1 MSPHHL
7 SEYNSEASTPPT
19 EPEDVPLLSKG
30 VHVGKPIA
38 IVGLGKLTEPY
49 EEAKHSRLSR
59 LILACKLPGD
69 STSPAKFWDL
79 LSNTRSGQCDVPGS
93 RFNADAFYHPNGVD
107 RPGSMNTKGGYFL
120 NEDPRAFENSFF
132 GINNLE
138 ATYMDPQQRKLLE
151 TVFECFESAGVP
163 LDKVS
168 GSNTGCY
175 VGNFTV
181 DYQVMQTRDP
191 EYLSR
196 YSATG
201 MGTTILGNRIS
212 HAFNLLGPR

>member
-1 MSPHHL
+1 
-7 SEYNSEASTPPT
+7 
-19 EPEDVPLLSKG
+19 
-30 VHVGKPIA
+30 
-38 IVGLGKLTEPY
+38 
-49 EEAKHSRLSR
+49 
-59 LILACKLPGD
+59 
-69 STSPAKFWDL
+69 
-79 LSNTRSGQCDVPGS
+79 
-93 RFNADAFYHPNGVD
+93 
-107 RPGSMNTKGGYFL
+107 MNTKGGYFL
-120 NEDPRAFENSFF
+120 KEDIRDFENSFF

-138 ATYMDPQQRKLLE
+138 ATSMDPQQRKLLE
-151 TVFECFESAGVP
+151 VVFECFESAGVP

-175 VGNFTV
+175 VGNFTI

-196 YSATG
+196 NSATG